1 MENNKFNNCYKI
13 KWWDKEE
20 VPCYEVSAEE
30 YNKQLAYCVKNY
42 HHNKRWYWESDVSYF
57 TKCQYQWKEF
67 NTGLLL
73 SLMDEN
79 ENPINYWWS
88 KNGQSMNLFD
98 YVKKTNDGRKAYAI
112 WANKFRKLNGLR
124 LTEAYSDTNLGKLPQ
139 LIKNCVPQDMRY
151 VNYTAVKSKMILSS
165 IYKADISS
173 AYPYNLCGTLPTLK
187 GFKEVKGFEEPT
199 REYPFAFYLNSHHMA
214 IYNELDSREWRD
226 NLFYSHSYD
235 IAKYNDDV
243 EDEIT
248 ILCKARGYKMDS
260 IANEFYEF
268 KKTDNDYKFV
278 LNAFI
283 GYLNRDSSTLNHI
296 TAVVKARL
304 VQQMINYC
312 NKLNV
317 EKNKIMWVGVDSI
330 AWQGKESEIA
340 VNNKFLGG
348 FVYENKNCELI
359 IRSYTGYQIKDGDKV
374 ITKCSALR
382 EDDPRRNEWKS
393 IIEIPD
399 GAFRPKRI
407 NITKEGFL
415 NIF

>member
-13 KWWDKEE
+13 KWWNKEE

-30 YNKQLAYCVKNY
+30 YNNQLKNCIKNDY
-42 HHNKRWYWESDVSYF
+42 HFNKKWYWESKVSYF
-57 TKCQYQWKEF
+57 TKCQYQWKELK
-67 NTGLLL
+67 NGMLL
-73 SLMDEN
+73 SVMN
-79 ENPINYWWS
+79 EEGHPINYWWS
-88 KNGQSMNLFD
+88 KNGQSMDLYEYIQISNGG
-98 YVKKTNDGRKAYAI
+98 KEAYAI

-214 IYNELDSREWRD
+214 IYNELDSREWED
-226 NLFYSHSYD
+226 CPFYDHSYKV
-235 IAKYNDDV
+235 AEYNDV

-248 ILCKARGYKMDS
+248 ILCKASEYKMDS
-260 IANEFYEF
+260 IVNEFYEL
-268 KKTDNDYKFV
+268 KKTDNDYKLV

-312 NKLNV
+312 NKLSV

-348 FVYENKNCELI
+348 FVYENKNCEMI
-359 IRSYTGYQIKDGDKV
+359 IRHYTGYQIKDGDKV

-382 EDDPRRNEWKS
+382 KDDPRRNEWKS

-399 GAFRPKRI
+399 GAFKSKKI
-407 NITKEGFL
+407 NITKEGYL
-415 NIF
+415 KIF